1 MSDTLLEKA
10 QENPV
15 GLLDMMDNFER
26 ILPGPTETE
35 RNESR
40 LRHIVTGEGRDASH
54 VGKEVAAWGLANG
67 TPFLLAYLKAAS
79 VASKAAKGL
88 KTITNVGGKGGMKV
102 WQEVAERQAREAAEE
117 AAKKATIKYSKNP
130 LVKVNQMATSGE
142 TGANLAKRIADS
154 NLKNVETAIK
164 GMKSQPNGLDRPMR
178 AIMKY
183 AKGKGAKTLAALLA
197 SEKLGRILGK
207 GMIDTGDY
215 GRVKDL
221 EGYDNSIE
229 MGGLETLGHFL
240 AGLFDLDTFNPDA
253 YPMDKIDR
261 IINDVNRRTRK
272 WNPVQIE
279 RLGDDE
285 KIRLV
290 KNIAKGKYDT
300 DDQTLSYELIKAYR
314 DLTENN
320 DSGDNK

>member
-54 VGKEVAAWGLANG
+54 IGKEVAAWGLANG
-67 TPFLLAYLKAAS
+67 TPFLLAYLKAAK
-79 VASKAAKGL
+79 VAWMGAKGL

-102 WQEVAERQAREAAEE
+102 WQEVAEKQAREAAEE
-117 AAKKATIKYSKNP
+117 AAKKVGGNNAKTLMGNMTQDM
-130 LVKVNQMATSGE
+130 LRTSPD
-142 TGANLAKRIADS
+142 NMVKRIADS

-164 GMKSQPNGLDRPMR
+164 GISSQSDGIDRPMR

-207 GMIDTGDY
+207 GMIDTGGY

-221 EGYDNSIE
+221 EGFDNSIE

-253 YPMDKIDR
+253 YPMDKIDS
-261 IINDVNRRTRK
+261 IINSVNRKTHK
-272 WNPVQIE
+272 WNQVQIDHM
-279 RLGDDE
+279 GDDE

-290 KNIAKGKYDT
+290 KRIAKGKYDT
-300 DDQTLSYELIKAYR
+300 KDQSLSNELIKAYL
-314 DLTENN
+314 DLTNN
-320 DSGDNK
+320 GEDNK

>member
-40 LRHIVTGEGRDASH
+40 LRHIVTGEDRDASH

-79 VASKAAKGL
+79 VAGKAAKGL

-117 AAKKATIKYSKNP
+117 AAKKAGGNNAKTLMGNLTQDMLK
-130 LVKVNQMATSGE
+130 TSPD
-142 TGANLAKRIADS
+142 NMAKRIADS

-164 GMKSQPNGLDRPMR
+164 GISSQPDGLSRPMR

-207 GMIDTGDY
+207 GMIDTGGY

-229 MGGLETLGHFL
+229 MGGLETFGHFL

-272 WNPVQIE
+272 WSPVQIE

-320 DSGDNK
+320 DSGDNE

>member
-54 VGKEVAAWGLANG
+54 IGKEVAAWGLANG
-67 TPFLLAYLKAAS
+67 TPFLLAYLKAAR
-79 VASKAAKGL
+79 VAGMGAKGL

-102 WQEVAERQAREAAEE
+102 WQEVAEKQAREAAEE
-117 AAKKATIKYSKNP
+117 AAKKVGGNNAKTLMGNMTQDM
-130 LVKVNQMATSGE
+130 LRTSPD
-142 TGANLAKRIADS
+142 NMAKRIADS

-164 GMKSQPNGLDRPMR
+164 GISSRSDGLDRPMR

-207 GMIDTGDY
+207 GMIDTGGY

-221 EGYDNSIE
+221 EGFDNSIE
-229 MGGLETLGHFL
+229 MGGLETFGHFL

-261 IINDVNRRTRK
+261 IIKDVNKRTHK
-272 WNPVQIE
+272 WNRVQIDH
-279 RLGDDE
+279 LGDDE

-300 DDQTLSYELIKAYR
+300 KDQSLSNELIKSYL
-314 DLTENN
+314 DLTNN
-320 DSGDNK
+320 DEDNK

>member
-40 LRHIVTGEGRDASH
+40 LRHIVTGEDREASH
-54 VGKEVAAWGLANG
+54 VGKEVAAWTLANG
-67 TPFLLAYLKAAS
+67 TPFLVAYLKAAK
-79 VASKAAKGL
+79 VAGMGAKGL
-88 KTITNVGGKGGMKV
+88 KAITNVGGKGGMKV
-102 WQEVAERQAREAAEE
+102 WKEVAEKQAREAAEE
-117 AAKKATIKYSKNP
+117 AAKNVSRNNAKTLIGNLTQEMLK
-130 LVKVNQMATSGE
+130 TSPD
-142 TGANLAKRIADS
+142 NIVKRIADS
-154 NLKNVETAIK
+154 NLKNVETAVK
-164 GMKSQPNGLDRPMR
+164 GISSQSDGIDRPMR

-207 GMIDTGDY
+207 GMIDTGGY

-221 EGYDNSIE
+221 EGFDNSIE

-253 YPMDKIDR
+253 YPMEKVNSIL
-261 IINDVNRRTRK
+261 NDVNRKTHK
-272 WNPVQIE
+272 WNQVQIDHM
-279 RLGDDE
+279 GDDE

-290 KNIAKGKYDT
+290 KRIAKGKYDT
-300 DDQTLSYELIKAYR
+300 KDQSLSNELIKAYL
-314 DLTENN
+314 DLTNN
-320 DSGDNK
+320 DEDNK

>member
-40 LRHIVTGEGRDASH
+40 LRHIVTGEDRDASH

-102 WQEVAERQAREAAEE
+102 WQEVAEKQAREAAEE
-117 AAKKATIKYSKNP
+117 AAKKAGGNNAKTLMGNLTQDMLK
-130 LVKVNQMATSGE
+130 TSPD
-142 TGANLAKRIADS
+142 NMAKRIADS

-164 GMKSQPNGLDRPMR
+164 GISSQPDGLDRPMR

-207 GMIDTGDY
+207 GMIDTGGY

-221 EGYDNSIE
+221 EGFDNSIE

-253 YPMDKIDR
+253 YPMEKVNSIL
-261 IINDVNRRTRK
+261 NDVNRKTHK
-272 WNPVQIE
+272 WNQVQIDHM
-279 RLGDDE
+279 GDDE

-290 KNIAKGKYDT
+290 KRIAKGKYDT
-300 DDQTLSYELIKAYR
+300 KDQSLSNELIKAYL
-314 DLTENN
+314 DLTNN
-320 DSGDNK
+320 GEDNK

>member
-40 LRHIVTGEGRDASH
+40 LRHIVTGEDREASH
-54 VGKEVAAWGLANG
+54 VGKEVAAWTLANG
-67 TPFLLAYLKAAS
+67 TPFLLAYLKAARI
-79 VASKAAKGL
+79 AGMGAKGL

-102 WQEVAERQAREAAEE
+102 WQEVAEKQAREAAEE
-117 AAKKATIKYSKNP
+117 AAKKVGGNNAKTLMGN
-130 LVKVNQMATSGE
+130 LTQDMLRTSPD
-142 TGANLAKRIADS
+142 NMAKRIADS

-164 GMKSQPNGLDRPMR
+164 GISSQSDGLDRPMR

-207 GMIDTGDY
+207 GMIDTGGY

-221 EGYDNSIE
+221 EGFDNSIE

-253 YPMDKIDR
+253 YPMDKIDS
-261 IINDVNRRTRK
+261 IINSVNKRTHK
-272 WNPVQIE
+272 WNQVQIDHM
-279 RLGDDE
+279 GDDE

-290 KNIAKGKYDT
+290 KRIAKGKYDT
-300 DDQTLSYELIKAYR
+300 DDQSLSNELIKAYL
-314 DLTENN
+314 DLTNN
-320 DSGDNK
+320 GEDNK